1 MKVMGNEGWKDVSA
15 SQGMPGANNYTH
27 GTVSS
32 LEPSGTTVSD
42 NAFTLV
48 LQDLFGLQKE
58 EIVDFC
64 GFKAFSVLEIS
75 SRELACS

>member
-48 LQDLFGLQKE
+48 LQDLFGL
-58 EIVDFC
+58 
-64 GFKAFSVLEIS
+64 
-75 SRELACS
+75 